1 MEKTIETQNVD
12 FNGICFVNLVDFDMV
27 YGHRNNRKG
36 YAEAATTF
44 DRQLG
49 TFMERMRDDDI
60 LMITADH
67 GCDPG
72 DSHTDHTREYVPF
85 LMYGK
90 NIPTENLGTIDGFD
104 HISRTVCD
112 LLRNK

>member
-1 MEKTIETQNVD
+1 MEKTIETQDVD

-72 DSHTDHTREYVPF
+72 FRERITHGSTHRF
-85 LMYGK
+85 LFTARASGK
-90 NIPTENLGTIDGFD
+90 M
-104 HISRTVCD
+104 
-112 LLRNK
+112 